1 MSSIKKLT
9 GMGGDIRQIAKLL
22 QAKAPPG
29 HKLAF
34 ISEEEA
40 ALLKSRG
47 GAGRITPEGIPSYE
61 ETYYS
66 DPTSAQGMQPVAQ
79 TAPVDIGFG
88 PGNYQ
93 PSNASTGGSATSP
106 TNAQIEQNIGIA
118 PAVQT
123 QTLGNPGYVA
133 GSDRTVDFGGDTPL
147 PTVSGK
153 PTAGY
158 NAALTDT
165 SLYPASGQGAGQAT
179 QLTPGQPAIAV
190 AEPEIAPQQS
200 TLDKIISGATN
211 LKPQTYS
218 ALGIGTAEAL
228 LGASQVRKAQQEAAQ
243 AKQQL
248 QAMAAP
254 YQQQGQQLQQ
264 LAQQGQLTPA
274 NQQTLAA
281 ARAQLA
287 QGAEARG
294 GVGNQQAANQIAT
307 LTQSLLSNQMNMG
320 IQLQSVGD
328 KIAQSAIQ
336 TGIQADQYINQLT
349 GNYALN
355 IARVA
360 AGASGLPGQTPTTT
374 ITVPSGGQ

>member
-47 GAGRITPEGIPSYE
+47 GSGRITPEGIPSYE
-61 ETYYS
+61 LDTDLQISGASPATEPAPAPAPTYYS
-66 DPTSAQGMQPVAQ
+66 DPTSAQGMQPVAEAK
-79 TAPVDIGFG
+79 TAT
-88 PGNYQ
+88 
-93 PSNASTGGSATSP
+93 PSADTFVPATGVP
-106 TNAQIEQNIGIA
+106 T
-118 PAVQT
+118 
-123 QTLGNPGYVA
+123 PGY
-133 GSDRTVDFGGDTPL
+133 GSTTGRATPSEEGGYVP
-147 PTVSGK
+147 PNV
-153 PTAGY
+153 
-158 NAALTDT
+158 T
-165 SLYPASGQGAGQAT
+165 SSPAFRDLYPAGSTAPGQAT
-179 QLTPGQPAIAV
+179 MYTPSGQAATVPEPTIAQKPSFVDKTLDYLGQPK
-190 AEPEIAPQQS
+190 
-200 TLDKIISGATN
+200 TLA
-211 LKPQTYS
+211 
-218 ALGIGTAEAL
+218 ALGIGGTEAL

-360 AGASGLPGQTPTTT
+360 AGASGLPQTQTTT
-374 ITVPSGGQ
+374 TTTKSE

>member
-1 MSSIKKLT
+1 MSAIKKLT
-9 GMGGDIRQIAKLL
+9 GMGSDVRQIAKLL

-47 GAGRITPEGIPSYE
+47 GSGRITPEGIPSYE

-79 TAPVDIGFG
+79 SAPVDIGFG

-190 AEPEIAPQQS
+190 AEPEIAQKPS
-200 TLDKIISGATN
+200 FYDKIVQS
-211 LKPQTYS
+211 LKEPKTLA
-218 ALGIGTAEAL
+218 ALGIGGTEAL

-360 AGASGLPGQTPTTT
+360 AGASGLPQTQTTT
-374 ITVPSGGQ
+374 TTTKSE

>member
-47 GAGRITPEGIPSYE
+47 GSGRITPEGIPSYE
-61 ETYYS
+61 ETIPS
-66 DPTSAQGMQPVAQ
+66 ITTTDQGFDAFGSSGGGAATAQPQTAAPIPDVTATTPTDNVPSAQGQ
-79 TAPVDIGFG
+79 TPGATAYLNAPVD
-88 PGNYQ
+88 Q
-93 PSNASTGGSATSP
+93 STGIGPSQDIAVNPQTSFRQSEIAAENLAAKSAGTP
-106 TNAQIEQNIGIA
+106 NVFQGPQDVQA
-118 PAVQT
+118 AV
-123 QTLGNPGYVA
+123 NP
-133 GSDRTVDFGGDTPL
+133 TPL
-147 PTVSGK
+147 AEVPQK
-153 PTAGY
+153 PGFY
-158 NAALTDT
+158 DRIMQRLE
-165 SLYPASGQGAGQAT
+165 
-179 QLTPGQPAIAV
+179 
-190 AEPEIAPQQS
+190 EPK
-200 TLDKIISGATN
+200 TLA
-211 LKPQTYS
+211 
-218 ALGIGTAEAL
+218 ALGIGGTQAL
-228 LGASQVRKAQQEAAQ
+228 LGANAVRKAQNEAAQ

-274 NQQTLAA
+274 NQQTLQA

-294 GVGNQQAANQIAT
+294 GVGSQQAANQIAT
-307 LTQSLLSNQMNMG
+307 LTQSLLANQMNMG
-320 IQLQSVGD
+320 IQLQGVGD
-328 KIAQSAIQ
+328 KIAQGAIQ

-349 GNYALN
+349 SNYAQN
-355 IARVA
+355 IARTVA
-360 AGASGLPGQTPTTT
+360 GGFGLPGQTTT

>member
-47 GAGRITPEGIPSYE
+47 GSGRITPEGIPSYE
-61 ETYYS
+61 LDDS
-66 DPTSAQGMQPVAQ
+66 LQISG
-79 TAPVDIGFG
+79 
-88 PGNYQ
+88 
-93 PSNASTGGSATSP
+93 ASPAT
-106 TNAQIEQNIGIA
+106 EFA
-118 PAVQT
+118 PAPTPVETQPQVT
-123 QTLGNPGYVA
+123 ALPSEQVSAAQPQTLGNPGYVA
-133 GSDRTVDFGGDTPL
+133 GSDKTVDFGGDTPL
-147 PTVSGK
+147 PTVSGT

-158 NAALTDT
+158 NTALTDT

-179 QLTPGQPAIAV
+179 QLTPGQPAISV
-190 AEPEIAPQQS
+190 EEPTIPQKPS
-200 TLDKIISGATN
+200 FLDKTLDYLGQPKTLA
-211 LKPQTYS
+211 
-218 ALGIGTAEAL
+218 ALGIGGTQAL
-228 LGASQVRKAQQEAAQ
+228 LGANAVRKAQNEAAQ

-274 NQQTLAA
+274 NQQTLQA

-294 GVGNQQAANQIAT
+294 GVGNQQVANQIAT
-307 LTQSLLSNQMNMG
+307 LTQSLLTNQMNMG
-320 IQLQSVGD
+320 IQLQGVGD
-328 KIAQSAIQ
+328 KIAQGAIQ
-336 TGIQADQYINQLT
+336 TGIQADQYINNLT
-349 GNYALN
+349 SQYAQN
-355 IARVA
+355 IARTVAGA
-360 AGASGLPGQTPTTT
+360 AGLPQQQPTVTVTT
-374 ITVPSGGQ
+374 PSGT